1 MVGLMKRYIRLGC
14 WGMSCTKGWEYCI
27 TGFGKQWDRF
37 TGAPNKGKNINHY
50 ISFNFLRSSIT
61 LHPALKCIGLCCKM
75 CLHNMSLS
83 KIWESTHLNK
93 WELIMFFK
101 KNCLSWHFYSK
112 QSCCCCCPVILILVC
127 KTKWIN

>member
-93 WELIMFFK
+93 WELIMFK
-101 KNCLSWHFYSK
+101 KKTVCHGIFIQNKAVVAVALSFWSWYVK
-112 QSCCCCCPVILILVC
+112 L
-127 KTKWIN
+127 NE